1 VAADKEKVVAW
12 LRALA
17 TLYEEQRT
25 YLTELDSPIGDA
37 DHGTNLARGFAA
49 AAAAIDQNPSL
60 DISELLKAT
69 GMALIKNVGGA
80 SGPLYG
86 TWFLRASAALAGCER
101 LDTRELAKA
110 FAAGTAGLQQ
120 RGKAEPGDKTLVDV
134 WIVVT
139 RAVEE
144 SAARGDDLATCLAA
158 ASQVAKRAME
168 ATTALEARKGRA
180 SFLGP
185 RSVGHQDPGATSSYL
200 LIEAARRWLS

>member
-17 TLYEEQRT
+17 TLYEEQRA
-25 YLTELDSPIGDA
+25 YLTELDSAIGDA
-37 DHGTNLARGFAA
+37 DHGSNLARGFAA
-49 AAAAIDQNPSL
+49 AAAGIDESSAL
-60 DISELLKAT
+60 DISQLLKST

-86 TWFLRASAALAGCER
+86 TWFLRAAAALADCER
-101 LDTRELAKA
+101 LDTPELARA

-120 RGKAEPGDKTLVDV
+120 RGKAELGDKTLLDV
-134 WIVVT
+134 WIPVT
-139 RAVEE
+139 RAVED
-144 SAARGDDLATCLAA
+144 SAARGDDLAACLAA
-158 ASQVAKRAME
+158 ASQVAERAMQ
-168 ATTALEARKGRA
+168 ATTPLEARKGRA